1 MLVVQY
7 GAVGVIAIS
16 VTLLFPFHCTR
27 LFHLRVYV
35 TNNDRVVSHSCN
47 GVQEDM
53 YWASL
58 LTREALLTPISIL
71 SSPTS
76 IYCCTTVHYSTHYF
90 QRVGLGGERKRGGPL
105 SVECKISNK
114 HNLS

>member
-58 LTREALLTPISIL
+58 LTREALLTPIFIL

-76 IYCCTTVHYSTHYF
+76 TYCGTAVLLYTTVLTISSAWAL
-90 QRVGLGGERKRGGPL
+90 VERAKEGWAP
-105 SVECKISNK
+105 
-114 HNLS
+114 